1 MDFETTGYYSLAK
14 SAAIRLTAK
23 LKIYVTQ
30 DQPQVNNV
38 RRDAGPAVVNLKQK
52 HVGEGK
58 STNQKMLS

>member
-38 RRDAGPAVVNLKQK
+38 RRDAGPEFEAETR
-52 HVGEGK
+52 G
-58 STNQKMLS
+58 